1 MSLTQLQLDEMYPIY
16 DEYRIFFFKTND
28 FAISFLYSFLY
39 LRLYNLYMLNLFV
52 LFFNLKP

>member
-1 MSLTQLQLDEMYPIY
+1 MSLTQLQLDDMYPIY
-16 DEYRIFFFKTND
+16 DKYRNFFFNKRFRN
-28 FAISFLYSFLY
+28 SFLY

>member
-1 MSLTQLQLDEMYPIY
+1 MSLTQLQLDDMYPIY
-16 DEYRIFFFKTND
+16 DEYRIVFFNKRFRN
-28 FAISFLYSFLY
+28 SFLY